1 MTSTIWVLVFSK
13 SKLRRQPVN
22 PCHHFCLLSLSAPMR
37 STGWTN
43 PQMTS
48 AVASLNPGNER
59 TFTSRPGTK
68 MFPPTPEVRDTLWRG
83 VLPTEALSC
92 GQQCYLQ
99 RPRQTVPRETGLQSP
114 VEPEGRK
121 PRVRMPSRDSLWSVD
136 PDDVQ
141 VAEVDTLFIHQGGTG
156 AALGPAGPPGRVG
169 SRLLPGALCSR
180 AELSAQDH
188 WGERETAGQREV
200 SAPRPRGTR
209 ATAWMPDPAEQV
221 KADEACHQPP
231 ARNKEEKG

>member
-1 MTSTIWVLVFSK
+1 
-13 SKLRRQPVN
+13 
-22 PCHHFCLLSLSAPMR
+22 
-37 STGWTN
+37 
-43 PQMTS
+43 MTS

-68 MFPPTPEVRDTLWRG
+68 MFPPTSEVRDTLWRG

-92 GQQCYLQ
+92 GQQRYLQ
-99 RPRQTVPRETGLQSP
+99 RPRQTVPRETGLRSP

-180 AELSAQDH
+180 AELGAQDR
-188 WGERETAGQREV
+188 WGERDSRSEGGVCSEARRHTGHGLDARPSRAGKSR
-200 SAPRPRGTR
+200 
-209 ATAWMPDPAEQV
+209 
-221 KADEACHQPP
+221 
-231 ARNKEEKG
+231 